1 MAEPRHRPA
10 ILRLSGRHLDIR
22 DLNEVVALLE
32 RHHCNKASYHR
43 LGLSLLLSHNT
54 LEKVEQ
60 EHRGQVDRCFTESL
74 ASWLR
79 KADSVE
85 NPTLD
90 TLIAALRGI
99 GENAVADG
107 ITGERQRDPMQP
119 GMTYNPGVRDL
130 ELKINEVSGLQ
141 EIAYKLQGQ
150 FDSLVLAVKKSL
162 ESHCNNIEDA
172 KVLIKGCLKRK
183 ARVVAELMFCIDKLG
198 EVNDFKSFFEF
209 LSDYDFIGY
218 LNYKLLKKLIVE
230 FAKDDDEIKDRFIG
244 YEEEY
249 VKLLSAASFQNFIPF
264 FEKNSDLSPTAPLGL
279 PLISFR
285 LEKPWLITSIL
296 TWVSTYGAFSWLEY
310 AYLKQLRAGSIIITY
325 AILPCVLDDVM
336 RDLKNPVIL
345 RKLKD
350 NDITVIELPQEEEE
364 TQLESTAKRKLI
376 STGVIPIEK
385 EVIIK
390 NSSLGRELISSIE
403 FHTKPEEVIGLLEAG
418 ADPNATEYAS
428 DRKTALIR
436 AIDKNNIGIVKF
448 LLEKGADPNIGSDMR
463 KRTPLL
469 IAVKSGSIE
478 TVDILLTNGAR
489 TNVVSKD
496 GKTPLHYAGKSGKVE
511 MLEFWIRR
519 GDYDV
524 NVKDKRK
531 RTPLFN
537 AVKSGSVEAVDF
549 LLTNGAS
556 ADVVDIAGT
565 TPLHCAGKSGKVEM
579 LEFWI
584 KRGDYDVNVKDKRKR
599 TPLFNAVKSGS
610 IEAVNILLTNGARA
624 DVVSKDKET
633 LLHCAGESGKVEMLE
648 FWIKRGDN
656 DVNVKN
662 KRNKTPLFNAVSSG
676 SIEAVDILLTNG
688 ARTDVVD
695 KYDITPLHC
704 ASETG
709 DSKII
714 KLLITKGKADV
725 NAVDEDKK
733 SPLFNAVKS
742 GSIEAVDILLTN
754 GARTDVV
761 DKDGKTLLHC
771 AGESGKGE
779 MVEFWRGDYDV
790 NVKDK
795 RKRTPLFNAVESG
808 SIEVID
814 ILLTNGAKT
823 DIVDEYDDTPLHCA
837 SETGNSKIIKL
848 LITKGKA
855 DVNVVDKNKKTPL
868 FNAVKSGSIEAVDIL
883 LTNGARTD
891 VVDEDGE
898 TLLHC
903 ASESGEV
910 EMLEFWISRGD
921 YDVNVKDK
929 RNRTPL
935 FNALDRFNSSVEAVD
950 ILLTNGASTDVM
962 DADDDS
968 TPLHC
973 ASETGNCKIIKLL
986 ITKGKADV
994 NAVDEKN
1001 RTPLF
1006 NAVEKGSIEA
1016 VNILLANGARTDVV
1030 SKDGKTLLHCAGE
1043 SGEVEML
1050 EFWIKKGDY
1059 DVNVKDEEN
1068 KTPLFSA
1075 LSRFNSSV
1083 EAVDILLTNGASTDV
1098 VDTSYSGTTPLHC
1111 AIETGSSK
1119 IIKLLITKGKADV
1132 NAVDKNNRTP
1142 LFKAVKKGNI
1152 QAVDILLTNGAR
1164 TDVVDKDGETLLHC
1178 ASESGEVEMLEF
1190 WIKKG
1195 DCDVNVKDERNRT
1208 PLFSALERFNSSVE
1222 AVDILLTNG
1231 AKTDVVDEHDD
1242 STPLHCASETGDSKI
1257 IELLITKGEADVNAV
1272 DKKNR
1277 TPLFNAVKEGS
1288 IEAVEVLLTNGA
1300 RTDVVDKD
1308 GETLLH
1314 CASESNEVEMLEF
1327 WIKRGDYDVNVT
1339 NKRNRTPLF
1348 NALDKYRCSIEAVDI
1363 LLNNGARTDVVDTD
1377 DDSTPL
1383 HCASETGNSEIIKLL
1398 ITKGKADV
1406 NAVDEDNKTPLFNAV
1421 KKGSIEVVEILLTNG
1436 AKTDVVDKDGETLLH
1451 CAAESGK
1458 VEMLEF
1464 WIKRGDHDVNAK
1476 DKRNRT
1482 PLFNA
1487 LVKYR
1492 CSIEVVDIL
1501 LTNGARTDVADTS
1514 AFDGSTPLHCAI
1526 QTGNSKIIKLLVT
1539 KGKADVNVVD
1549 EWKRTPLFK
1558 AVKKGNIEAVDIL
1571 LTNGA
1576 KTDVVDK
1583 YGETLLH
1590 CAAESGKIEML
1601 KFWIKRGDY
1610 DVNVLD
1616 KKKRTPLFNA
1626 VKEGSIEAV
1635 DILLTNGARTDVV
1648 DKDGETLLQCA
1659 GRSGNAEMLEFWISK
1674 RSKTNVA
1681 DNLGALLKEFE
1692 GKVTREQ
1699 AAAIYKSSGFSSDA
1713 SMKCLK
1719 EGPTLESIL
1728 SMLNQKM
1735 ESAKS
1740 VVVTVHTDDMWRDI
1754 VRHYKSGS
1762 VDFGERLFIKLSN
1775 TLAIDA
1781 GGVRRQVYSTV
1792 YNEFHCNKH
1801 IELFTG
1807 PLHSLSPAC
1816 TAEARSSGLFKIL
1829 GSMVGHSIWQ
1839 DGIGFPF
1846 FSLTN
1851 YTYIVEGEEKALQVC
1866 SDNDI
1871 GAGVAAVISKLQD
1884 IKTEDDGKEVMK
1896 DELILDIISRCGVTM
1911 IPNPST
1917 KNIIVQDIITY
1928 EALFKHSK
1936 LLDQFVEGLKATSL
1950 YPLLRA
1956 FPALFQPLFTF
1967 TELTS
1972 EEVQKSLIFPNED
1985 SFIAQESIILR
1996 YLKKYIDECDSEGLK
2011 EFALSIT
2018 GRISVLPKSIEI
2030 KFEADRM
2037 GTIATH
2043 SCSGELIF
2051 PCQFEGDYEMFC
2063 SALKSVLTRDFNTY

>member
-1 MAEPRHRPA
+1 M
-10 ILRLSGRHLDIR
+10 
-22 DLNEVVALLE
+22 
-32 RHHCNKASYHR
+32 
-43 LGLSLLLSHNT
+43 
-54 LEKVEQ
+54 
-60 EHRGQVDRCFTESL
+60 
-74 ASWLR
+74 
-79 KADSVE
+79 
-85 NPTLD
+85 
-90 TLIAALRGI
+90 I
-99 GENAVADG
+99 G
-107 ITGERQRDPMQP
+107 DPMQP

-376 STGVIPIEK
+376 STAWTENSIKYCNAGRPTGVIPIEK

-624 DVVSKDKET
+624 DVVSKDGKTLLHCAGESGEVEMLQFWIKKGDYNRKRTPLFNAVKKGSIEAVDVLLTNGATTDVVDKDKET

-695 KYDITPLHC
+695 KIRHCHSKIPTLHAAIYDKDMAQMYDITPLHC

-709 DSKII
+709 DR
-714 KLLITKGKADV
+714 KADV

-1383 HCASETGNSEIIKLL
+1383 HCASETG
-1398 ITKGKADV
+1398 KADV

-1436 AKTDVVDKDGETLLH
+1436 AKTDVVDKECGIR
-1451 CAAESGK
+1451 
-1458 VEMLEF
+1458 V
-1464 WIKRGDHDVNAK
+1464 R
-1476 DKRNRT
+1476 
-1482 PLFNA
+1482 
-1487 LVKYR
+1487 
-1492 CSIEVVDIL
+1492 
-1501 LTNGARTDVADTS
+1501 
-1514 AFDGSTPLHCAI
+1514 
-1526 QTGNSKIIKLLVT
+1526 
-1539 KGKADVNVVD
+1539 
-1549 EWKRTPLFK
+1549 
-1558 AVKKGNIEAVDIL
+1558 
-1571 LTNGA
+1571 
-1576 KTDVVDK
+1576 
-1583 YGETLLH
+1583 
-1590 CAAESGKIEML
+1590 
-1601 KFWIKRGDY
+1601 
-1610 DVNVLD
+1610 
-1616 KKKRTPLFNA
+1616 
-1626 VKEGSIEAV
+1626 
-1635 DILLTNGARTDVV
+1635 
-1648 DKDGETLLQCA
+1648 LLQVLSRPMPSQDL
-1659 GRSGNAEMLEFWISK
+1659 RSWVSQP
-1674 RSKTNVA
+1674 
-1681 DNLGALLKEFE
+1681 LGTLR
-1692 GKVTREQ
+1692 T
-1699 AAAIYKSSGFSSDA
+1699 GFS
-1713 SMKCLK
+1713 L
-1719 EGPTLESIL
+1719 
-1728 SMLNQKM
+1728 
-1735 ESAKS
+1735 
-1740 VVVTVHTDDMWRDI
+1740 
-1754 VRHYKSGS
+1754 
-1762 VDFGERLFIKLSN
+1762 
-1775 TLAIDA
+1775 
-1781 GGVRRQVYSTV
+1781 
-1792 YNEFHCNKH
+1792 
-1801 IELFTG
+1801 
-1807 PLHSLSPAC
+1807 
-1816 TAEARSSGLFKIL
+1816 
-1829 GSMVGHSIWQ
+1829 
-1839 DGIGFPF
+1839 
-1846 FSLTN
+1846 
-1851 YTYIVEGEEKALQVC
+1851 
-1866 SDNDI
+1866 
-1871 GAGVAAVISKLQD
+1871 
-1884 IKTEDDGKEVMK
+1884 
-1896 DELILDIISRCGVTM
+1896 
-1911 IPNPST
+1911 
-1917 KNIIVQDIITY
+1917 
-1928 EALFKHSK
+1928 
-1936 LLDQFVEGLKATSL
+1936 
-1950 YPLLRA
+1950 
-1956 FPALFQPLFTF
+1956 
-1967 TELTS
+1967 
-1972 EEVQKSLIFPNED
+1972 
-1985 SFIAQESIILR
+1985 
-1996 YLKKYIDECDSEGLK
+1996 
-2011 EFALSIT
+2011 
-2018 GRISVLPKSIEI
+2018 
-2030 KFEADRM
+2030 
-2037 GTIATH
+2037 
-2043 SCSGELIF
+2043 
-2051 PCQFEGDYEMFC
+2051 
-2063 SALKSVLTRDFNTY
+2063 

>member
-1 MAEPRHRPA
+1 M
-10 ILRLSGRHLDIR
+10 II
-22 DLNEVVALLE
+22 
-32 RHHCNKASYHR
+32 
-43 LGLSLLLSHNT
+43 
-54 LEKVEQ
+54 
-60 EHRGQVDRCFTESL
+60 
-74 ASWLR
+74 
-79 KADSVE
+79 
-85 NPTLD
+85 
-90 TLIAALRGI
+90 
-99 GENAVADG
+99 
-107 ITGERQRDPMQP
+107 
-119 GMTYNPGVRDL
+119 
-130 ELKINEVSGLQ
+130 
-141 EIAYKLQGQ
+141 
-150 FDSLVLAVKKSL
+150 
-162 ESHCNNIEDA
+162 
-172 KVLIKGCLKRK
+172 
-183 ARVVAELMFCIDKLG
+183 
-198 EVNDFKSFFEF
+198 FE
-209 LSDYDFIGY
+209 
-218 LNYKLLKKLIVE
+218 
-230 FAKDDDEIKDRFIG
+230 
-244 YEEEY
+244 
-249 VKLLSAASFQNFIPF
+249 
-264 FEKNSDLSPTAPLGL
+264 
-279 PLISFR
+279 
-285 LEKPWLITSIL
+285 
-296 TWVSTYGAFSWLEY
+296 
-310 AYLKQLRAGSIIITY
+310 
-325 AILPCVLDDVM
+325 
-336 RDLKNPVIL
+336 
-345 RKLKD
+345 
-350 NDITVIELPQEEEE
+350 
-364 TQLESTAKRKLI
+364 
-376 STGVIPIEK
+376 
-385 EVIIK
+385 
-390 NSSLGRELISSIE
+390 
-403 FHTKPEEVIGLLEAG
+403 
-418 ADPNATEYAS
+418 
-428 DRKTALIR
+428 
-436 AIDKNNIGIVKF
+436 
-448 LLEKGADPNIGSDMR
+448 
-463 KRTPLL
+463 
-469 IAVKSGSIE
+469 
-478 TVDILLTNGAR
+478 
-489 TNVVSKD
+489 
-496 GKTPLHYAGKSGKVE
+496 
-511 MLEFWIRR
+511 
-519 GDYDV
+519 
-524 NVKDKRK
+524 
-531 RTPLFN
+531 
-537 AVKSGSVEAVDF
+537 
-549 LLTNGAS
+549 
-556 ADVVDIAGT
+556 
-565 TPLHCAGKSGKVEM
+565 
-579 LEFWI
+579 
-584 KRGDYDVNVKDKRKR
+584 
-599 TPLFNAVKSGS
+599 
-610 IEAVNILLTNGARA
+610 
-624 DVVSKDKET
+624 
-633 LLHCAGESGKVEMLE
+633 
-648 FWIKRGDN
+648 
-656 DVNVKN
+656 
-662 KRNKTPLFNAVSSG
+662 
-676 SIEAVDILLTNG
+676 
-688 ARTDVVD
+688 
-695 KYDITPLHC
+695 
-704 ASETG
+704 
-709 DSKII
+709 
-714 KLLITKGKADV
+714 
-725 NAVDEDKK
+725 
-733 SPLFNAVKS
+733 
-742 GSIEAVDILLTN
+742 
-754 GARTDVV
+754 
-761 DKDGKTLLHC
+761 
-771 AGESGKGE
+771 
-779 MVEFWRGDYDV
+779 
-790 NVKDK
+790 
-795 RKRTPLFNAVESG
+795 
-808 SIEVID
+808 
-814 ILLTNGAKT
+814 
-823 DIVDEYDDTPLHCA
+823 
-837 SETGNSKIIKL
+837 
-848 LITKGKA
+848 
-855 DVNVVDKNKKTPL
+855 
-868 FNAVKSGSIEAVDIL
+868 
-883 LTNGARTD
+883 
-891 VVDEDGE
+891 
-898 TLLHC
+898 
-903 ASESGEV
+903 
-910 EMLEFWISRGD
+910 
-921 YDVNVKDK
+921 
-929 RNRTPL
+929 
-935 FNALDRFNSSVEAVD
+935 
-950 ILLTNGASTDVM
+950 
-962 DADDDS
+962 
-968 TPLHC
+968 
-973 ASETGNCKIIKLL
+973 
-986 ITKGKADV
+986 
-994 NAVDEKN
+994 
-1001 RTPLF
+1001 
-1006 NAVEKGSIEA
+1006 
-1016 VNILLANGARTDVV
+1016 
-1030 SKDGKTLLHCAGE
+1030 
-1043 SGEVEML
+1043 
-1050 EFWIKKGDY
+1050 
-1059 DVNVKDEEN
+1059 
-1068 KTPLFSA
+1068 
-1075 LSRFNSSV
+1075 
-1083 EAVDILLTNGASTDV
+1083 
-1098 VDTSYSGTTPLHC
+1098 
-1111 AIETGSSK
+1111 
-1119 IIKLLITKGKADV
+1119 
-1132 NAVDKNNRTP
+1132 
-1142 LFKAVKKGNI
+1142 
-1152 QAVDILLTNGAR
+1152 
-1164 TDVVDKDGETLLHC
+1164 
-1178 ASESGEVEMLEF
+1178 
-1190 WIKKG
+1190 
-1195 DCDVNVKDERNRT
+1195 
-1208 PLFSALERFNSSVE
+1208 
-1222 AVDILLTNG
+1222 
-1231 AKTDVVDEHDD
+1231 
-1242 STPLHCASETGDSKI
+1242 
-1257 IELLITKGEADVNAV
+1257 
-1272 DKKNR
+1272 
-1277 TPLFNAVKEGS
+1277 
-1288 IEAVEVLLTNGA
+1288 
-1300 RTDVVDKD
+1300 
-1308 GETLLH
+1308 
-1314 CASESNEVEMLEF
+1314 
-1327 WIKRGDYDVNVT
+1327 
-1339 NKRNRTPLF
+1339 
-1348 NALDKYRCSIEAVDI
+1348 
-1363 LLNNGARTDVVDTD
+1363 D

-1576 KTDVVDK
+1576 K
-1583 YGETLLH
+1583 
-1590 CAAESGKIEML
+1590 
-1601 KFWIKRGDY
+1601 
-1610 DVNVLD
+1610 
-1616 KKKRTPLFNA
+1616 
-1626 VKEGSIEAV
+1626 
-1635 DILLTNGARTDVV
+1635 TDVV